1 MDSYVSVIDP
11 NDPIEKLILKSVKI
25 GELAAERRMKGIGPI
40 EEIEA
45 LEEESERIWQ
55 MAKRLGKENVSE
67 TNYENLAN
75 AYLKACVED
84 YEDLLSGAAQG
95 NKKNFD
101 LIEDIFEHQTFVKI
115 DMMEMANHIK
125 DVYYKQFVP
134 YVKRNE
140 KAIVDQWKA
149 FDKKRI
155 KMDERIHMTK
165 HRCPLCG
172 GSLKPEYYKGKLI
185 LRDKPYKI
193 GCTGCQLWWT

>member
-1 MDSYVSVIDP
+1 MDTYVSAIDP
-11 NDPIEKLILKSVKI
+11 NDPIEKLILKSVRI

-55 MAKRLGKENVSE
+55 QAKQLGRENVTP

-95 NKKNFD
+95 NKKNFE
-101 LIEDIFEHQTFVKI
+101 LIEDILEHQTFVKI
-115 DMMEMANHIK
+115 DMMEMVNHIK

-140 KAIVDQWKA
+140 KAIVDQWKT

-155 KMDERIHMTK
+155 KMDERVRMTK

-193 GCTGCQLWWT
+193 GCTGCQLWWS